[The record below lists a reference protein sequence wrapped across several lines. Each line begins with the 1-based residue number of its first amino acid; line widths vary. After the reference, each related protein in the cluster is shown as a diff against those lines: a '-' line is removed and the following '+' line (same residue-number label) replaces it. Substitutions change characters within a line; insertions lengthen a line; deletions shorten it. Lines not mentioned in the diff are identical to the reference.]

1 MEEKIA
7 FYYEEKGAY
16 APREGFPF
24 VKRENIAAVVKFQ
37 NQYLL
42 LVWNEVAYDGSLI
55 TGGIEEGEDKESTVR
70 REVEEESG
78 YYDIASIQPIDAI
91 NVSRFF
97 VEHKGQN
104 REAYYYPYLVELA
117 SLAQNS
123 VDDYEKK
130 EHSCRWVE
138 KDKLDSIVLFEN
150 HRRMLN
156 KALEVTDSKDNKTK
170 VKRMSSPSE

>member
-24 VKRENIAAVVKFQ
+24 VKRENIAAIVKFQ

-42 LVWNEVAYDGSLI
+42 LSWNEVAYDGSLI
-55 TGGIEEGEDKESTVR
+55 TGGIDEGEDKETAVK

-78 YYDIASIQPIDAI
+78 YYDIESVTPVDAI
-91 NVSRFF
+91 NVSKFF

-117 SLAQNS
+117 SLAQKS

-130 EHSCRWVE
+130 EHSCRWVKRE
-138 KDKLDSIVLFEN
+138 DLDSITLFEN

-156 KALEVTDSKDNKTK
+156 KALEVTNSKKNNQK
-170 VKRMSSPSE
+170 VKYLSPQNE